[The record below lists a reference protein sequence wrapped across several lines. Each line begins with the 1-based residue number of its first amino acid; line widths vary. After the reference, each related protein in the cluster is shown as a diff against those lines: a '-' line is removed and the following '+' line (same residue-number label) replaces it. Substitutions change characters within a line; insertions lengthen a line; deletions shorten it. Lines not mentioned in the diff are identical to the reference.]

1 MAGPPP
7 GHIPRRLYS
16 SCDLGLGGRSGSLEP
31 ESMYMSSFMKSPA
44 DRTPPPPP
52 GVVAA
57 ASATSAA
64 AATTAAEAAPAAAG
78 ALHVSSTT
86 PEPNQNDVSLDL
98 GGLDVTTVLKGL
110 CEMFKDKHGRDP
122 TEVRTTLFR
131 SKCARVWCL
140 TTWLLLFVNDRT
152 K

>member
-1 MAGPPP
+1 
-7 GHIPRRLYS
+7 
-16 SCDLGLGGRSGSLEP
+16 
-31 ESMYMSSFMKSPA
+31 MKSPA

-57 ASATSAA
+57 AAATSAA

-140 TTWLLLFVNDRT
+140 TTWLLLFVNEGFKLYDIET
-152 K
+152 NNSSLLVALNLKWFQICQI

>member
-1 MAGPPP
+1 MAGQQALPP
-7 GHIPRRLYS
+7 GHIPRRLYT

-31 ESMYMSSFMKSPA
+31 ESAYHSFIKTPA

-57 ASATSAA
+57 AAATSAA

-78 ALHVSSTT
+78 ARLSASSTS
-86 PEPNQNDVSLDL
+86 PEPNNDVSLDL

-122 TEVRTTLFR
+122 TEVRLFR

-140 TTWLLLFVNDRT
+140 TTHVTFICQ
-152 K
+152 